1 MIKAFFIIL
10 FLVIPTASLF
20 NGMPLS
26 NIHLMFYLIALTLF
40 IFNKNNLSVL
50 IEQINNIKTLKVGN
64 FLLLE
69 KQVKEFKEMSK
80 NIEVQK
86 TENLLNIS
94 LTEKYSDELLLSKL
108 NYNYNLI
115 NSHIRQIYSLVYND
129 DVSDIDTIL
138 IFDYLRQKEILNN
151 NFCTYLYNVCLTI
164 AEYLKTPHRKEIT
177 NDLIAISTDI
187 IDNLIYVENYI
198 NTNLKKISTNIPQI

>member
-1 MIKAFFIIL
+1 MVKALFIIL
-10 FLVIPTASLF
+10 FLIIPTISLL
-20 NGMPLS
+20 NGMLLS
-26 NIHLMFYLIALTLF
+26 NIHLIFYLIALTLF

-50 IEQINNIKTLKVGN
+50 IDMINNIKTLKVGN

-94 LTEKYSDELLLSKL
+94 LNEKYSDELLLSRL

-129 DVSDIDTIL
+129 NVSDIDTIV
-138 IFDYLRQKEILNN
+138 IFDYLRQKQILNN
-151 NFCTYLYNVCLTI
+151 NFCTYLYDVCSTI
-164 AEYLKTPHRKEIT
+164 AEYLKTPQRKEIT
-177 NDLIAISTDI
+177 NDLIAISADI
-187 IDNLIYVENYI
+187 IENLISVENYI
-198 NTNLKKISTNIPQI
+198 NTNLKKLYTDIS

>member
-1 MIKAFFIIL
+1 MVKALFIIL
-10 FLVIPTASLF
+10 FLIIPTISLL
-20 NGMPLS
+20 NGMLLS
-26 NIHLMFYLIALTLF
+26 NIHLIFYLIALTLF

-50 IEQINNIKTLKVGN
+50 IDMINNIKTLKVGN

-94 LTEKYSDELLLSKL
+94 LNEKYSDELLLSRL

-129 DVSDIDTIL
+129 NVSGIDTIV
-138 IFDYLRQKEILNN
+138 IFDYLRQKQILNN
-151 NFCTYLYNVCLTI
+151 NFCTYLYDVCSTI
-164 AEYLKTPHRKEIT
+164 AEYLKTPQRKEIT
-177 NDLIAISTDI
+177 NDLIAISADI
-187 IDNLIYVENYI
+187 IENLISVENYI
-198 NTNLKKISTNIPQI
+198 NTNLKKLYTDIS

>member
-1 MIKAFFIIL
+1 M
-10 FLVIPTASLF
+10 
-20 NGMPLS
+20 
-26 NIHLMFYLIALTLF
+26 
-40 IFNKNNLSVL
+40 
-50 IEQINNIKTLKVGN
+50 
-64 FLLLE
+64 
-69 KQVKEFKEMSK
+69 
-80 NIEVQK
+80 
-86 TENLLNIS
+86 NIS

-164 AEYLKTPHRKEIT
+164 AEYLKTPHGKEMCKET
-177 NDLIAISTDI
+177 HGLIIV
-187 IDNLIYVENYI
+187 YG
-198 NTNLKKISTNIPQI
+198 

>member
-1 MIKAFFIIL
+1 MIKAFFTIL

-164 AEYLKTPHRKEIT
+164 A
-177 NDLIAISTDI
+177 
-187 IDNLIYVENYI
+187 
-198 NTNLKKISTNIPQI
+198 

>member
-1 MIKAFFIIL
+1 MVKALFIIL
-10 FLVIPTASLF
+10 FLIIPTISLL
-20 NGMPLS
+20 NGMLLS
-26 NIHLMFYLIALTLF
+26 NIHLIFYLIALTLF

-50 IEQINNIKTLKVGN
+50 IDMINNIKTLKVGN
-64 FLLLE
+64 FLLFE

-94 LTEKYSDELLLSKL
+94 LNEKYSDELLLSRL

-129 DVSDIDTIL
+129 NVSDIDTIV
-138 IFDYLRQKEILNN
+138 IFDYLRQKQILNN
-151 NFCTYLYNVCLTI
+151 NFCTYLYDVCSTI
-164 AEYLKTPHRKEIT
+164 AEYLKTPQRKEIT
-177 NDLIAISTDI
+177 NDLIAISADI
-187 IDNLIYVENYI
+187 IENLISVENYI
-198 NTNLKKISTNIPQI
+198 NTNLKKLYTDIS